1 MNIAVRR
8 RRRPQE
14 MVCCCPHSCLT
25 LTSRTKARRGVFWL
39 HFWTAVAIVQT
50 GTSRPDPSS
59 STVGNHQKNPLQT
72 WIDARC
78 GPNGHAVWAYSGSL
92 FDPLNGKKIANVE
105 GLELVRKLAETDDDV
120 EHKRRYHQRCGDLK
134 MAQAILQESCSLDY
148 AGTILSRKIFCYKP
162 VDDPK
167 SILSSVRLRPQGPEK
182 AIPTDQAAT
191 VFDTA
196 ITVIQKGPSW
206 FVHGELPNGN
216 VVWNQAEVKLA
227 SGESSRTHF
236 DYTIYSRPRHS
247 KRQQTPDLTSQAVQ
261 ETVSSESNSISPA
274 RSSLISFGPS
284 KAESLG
290 KFGARETYQYTTEET
305 GAGGH
310 LLDSLWGRMQFA
322 VSSVF
327 QRDKKANALIVP
339 TRCSVRYTRYG
350 EGPVW
355 YGPNRLCTLELQGHR
370 LENLSQAPQ
379 LAATIAATCVPGFL
393 STHSAVAQDDT
404 GARRAV
410 AWFRGENSV
419 QLQITHDYNNA
430 DSIERSHS
438 SGVRGLYAKGAAVI
452 ERLHAAT
459 TTSTGGSLSIY
470 EEDSS
475 YFKTEK

>member
-1 MNIAVRR
+1 
-8 RRRPQE
+8 
-14 MVCCCPHSCLT
+14 
-25 LTSRTKARRGVFWL
+25 
-39 HFWTAVAIVQT
+39 
-50 GTSRPDPSS
+50 
-59 STVGNHQKNPLQT
+59 
-72 WIDARC
+72 
-78 GPNGHAVWAYSGSL
+78 
-92 FDPLNGKKIANVE
+92 
-105 GLELVRKLAETDDDV
+105 
-120 EHKRRYHQRCGDLK
+120 
-134 MAQAILQESCSLDY
+134 
-148 AGTILSRKIFCYKP
+148 
-162 VDDPK
+162 
-167 SILSSVRLRPQGPEK
+167 
-182 AIPTDQAAT
+182 
-191 VFDTA
+191 
-196 ITVIQKGPSW
+196 
-206 FVHGELPNGN
+206 
-216 VVWNQAEVKLA
+216 
-227 SGESSRTHF
+227 
-236 DYTIYSRPRHS
+236 
-247 KRQQTPDLTSQAVQ
+247 
-261 ETVSSESNSISPA
+261 
-274 RSSLISFGPS
+274 
-284 KAESLG
+284 
-290 KFGARETYQYTTEET
+290 
-305 GAGGH
+305 
-310 LLDSLWGRMQFA
+310 MQFA
-322 VSSVF
+322 VSVF